1 MELHFPRQRKFLRRR
16 AGLVLMTQ
24 PRTAVLFGVTSETA
38 SQWSQ
43 AVTPM
48 R

>member
-1 MELHFPRQRKFLRRR
+1 MELHFPRQGTCVRRR
-16 AGLVLMTQ
+16 AVLVLMTQ

>member
-1 MELHFPRQRKFLRRR
+1 MKLHFPWQGNGAL
-16 AGLVLMTQ
+16 LVLMTQ
-24 PRTAVLFGVTSETA
+24 TRTAVLFGVTSETA

-43 AVTPM
+43 AVTPT